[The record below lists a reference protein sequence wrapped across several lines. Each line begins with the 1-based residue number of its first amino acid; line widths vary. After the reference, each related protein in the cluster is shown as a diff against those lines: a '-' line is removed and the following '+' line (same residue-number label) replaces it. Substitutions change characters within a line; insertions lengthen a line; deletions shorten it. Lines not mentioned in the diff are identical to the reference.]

1 MRNTPTGAVLLL
13 LAVALTAC
21 TPANDGPTGDTSEL
35 ALQPASDEEGGDQ
48 AQLAGILHREGGCTY
63 VELEDGALVI
73 PVFQEGDAAW
83 GEDGLLVGDADP
95 VKAGDEVEFGGGY
108 VGGSFDETMT
118 VPDGC
123 RVLEADLFTVAG
135 AS

>member
-123 RVLEADLFTVAG
+123 RVLEADLFNVAG